1 MLYSKV
7 ILFHNIILL
16 SRPVDCCISFKTM
29 NLEDVRQSTIISEAC
44 DGFEGEDDSRNS
56 VMSCRH
62 IAEMVHPFAKRIAS
76 PNRVVVT
83 DLPFQSITHP
93 M

>member
-7 ILFHNIILL
+7 ILSHNIILL

-56 VMSCRH
+56 LVSCRH
-62 IAEMVHPFAKRIAS
+62 CGGGYCRDGTSFCKKDCE
-76 PNRVVVT
+76 
-83 DLPFQSITHP
+83 
-93 M
+93 